1 MCRTREDKGWTVKR
15 YQRYR
20 LMTHGLNLLER
31 GHFLNKES
39 IFGTFFEK
47 QLITSHLTRQQYEK
61 WKVDAVEA
69 IRLLDQLTWRHE
81 LKPTVPIEGITE
93 IEEEAIIKIAFELNK
108 DLRSMKRSENGGY
121 GSSNEE
127 MDVD

>member
-1 MCRTREDKGWTVKR
+1 M
-15 YQRYR
+15 
-20 LMTHGLNLLER
+20 
-31 GHFLNKES
+31 
-39 IFGTFFEK
+39 
-47 QLITSHLTRQQYEK
+47 TRQQYEK
-61 WKVDAVEA
+61 WKVDASEA